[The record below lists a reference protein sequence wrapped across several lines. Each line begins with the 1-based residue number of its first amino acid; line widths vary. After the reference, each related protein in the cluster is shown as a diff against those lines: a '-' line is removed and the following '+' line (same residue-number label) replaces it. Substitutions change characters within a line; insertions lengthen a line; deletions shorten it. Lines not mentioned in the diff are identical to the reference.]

1 MSGDTTEQAAASA
14 ASHDDLK
21 PISECDTATDKEVDM
36 LMSLATPAD
45 VANDTSVPCSL
56 PPSPPMDVD
65 QTPPLLSDCK
75 PVSEVDDALQASS
88 CGESA
93 GYISCN
99 SSMLASTDDAPD
111 DLHPLSAASKY
122 RLRCQC
128 GAKNCRQYLY

>member
-1 MSGDTTEQAAASA
+1 MSGDTTEQTGPSA

-21 PISECDTATDKEVDM
+21 PVSECDVAADKEVDT
-36 LMSLATPAD
+36 LMSFAVPAKLVD
-45 VANDTSVPCSL
+45 DTSVPCSL

-65 QTPPLLSDCK
+65 QTPPLLSNHK
-75 PVSEVDDALQASS
+75 PDSEADDPLQASS

-93 GYISCN
+93 GYVSCN
-99 SSMLASTDDAPD
+99 SSMLASTDDTAD
-111 DLHPLSAASKY
+111 DLHPVSAASKY